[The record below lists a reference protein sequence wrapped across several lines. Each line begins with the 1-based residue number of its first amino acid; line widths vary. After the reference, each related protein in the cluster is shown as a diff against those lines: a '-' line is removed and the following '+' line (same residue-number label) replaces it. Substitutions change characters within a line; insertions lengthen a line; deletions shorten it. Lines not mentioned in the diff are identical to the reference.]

1 MSPQT
6 QGAPS
11 IDQAV
16 ADSGFSLTRCD
27 WNFNMA
33 EDKGHLKVY
42 HQSLLAGLKGACTNL
57 IKVHEVKQG
66 QDELLLAFLEQLMEA
81 FCQYIPYDPISKKH
95 KATVTMA
102 FIDQASRDI
111 RKKLQKLEGRQ
122 DKLLRDLV
130 QVVEK
135 GYYNRETEEEKEQRK
150 KGRK

>member
-1 MSPQT
+1 
-6 QGAPS
+6 
-11 IDQAV
+11 
-16 ADSGFSLTRCD
+16 
-27 WNFNMA
+27 
-33 EDKGHLKVY
+33 
-42 HQSLLAGLKGACTNL
+42 
-57 IKVHEVKQG
+57 
-66 QDELLLAFLEQLMEA
+66 
-81 FCQYIPYDPISKKH
+81 
-95 KATVTMA
+95 MA